1 MSFPNVSDL
10 VATTLEHRSSSIA
23 DNVTDNNALLN
34 RLKAKGK
41 VRPFGGGRLIYEQL
55 SFADNANGG
64 WYSGY
69 DTLPVQAQDV
79 ITAAEYAVKLYA
91 VPVVISGQEELAN
104 DGEDAI
110 LDLLEERIGVAE
122 ASMANA
128 IALGLYGDGTASGG
142 KTLVGLDAAVPQDP
156 TTGTYGGINRA
167 TWTFW
172 RSQLRDSAST
182 PTVSTIQTEMN
193 ALYAACSRGP
203 DAPDLIVAGNATW
216 LTFLGSLQLIQRIT
230 DPSMA
235 KLGFNTVKYMNAD
248 VVLDGGIGGNATST
262 DMYFLNTKYLHF
274 RPHKKRN
281 MVPLDPKKRH
291 SVNQDASVTM
301 LGFAGA
307 FTTSGAQFQGRGKFD

>member
-110 LDLLEERIGVAE
+110 LDLLEERIAVAE